1 MKAPPKKAKRRP
13 TLSPDRKRAPCF
25 LASVAIAGFAASA
38 MLAFQAAAPAVNV
51 DSQVLAG
58 FAGRL
63 AEYMKL
69 RKTASERVHPIKPT
83 TSQAAINRHEQHLAH
98 QIREAREHAHQGDI
112 FTPETAEVFRRLT
125 ALAGNSSSGVQMKQS
140 LRHAEPVNL
149 ILRVNR
155 LYPDGLPLQS
165 SPPTL
170 LANLPPLPKELD
182 YRVVGHSL
190 ILRDIEANLIIDF
203 IDRVIP

>member
-1 MKAPPKKAKRRP
+1 MRAKTMKPRLNLLPHHRFCKH
-13 TLSPDRKRAPCF
+13 F
-25 LASVAIAGFAASA
+25 LLACVVMSITASGIS
-38 MLAFQAAAPAVNV
+38 AFQQSGPAVNA

-58 FAGRL
+58 FTSRVT
-63 AEYMKL
+63 EYMKV
-69 RKTASERVHPIKPT
+69 RKKASDNLHHLKST
-83 TSQAAINRHEQHLAH
+83 TSQAAINRHEHQLAH

-125 ALAGNSSSGVQMKQS
+125 ALAGNSPSGVRMKQS

-149 ILRVNR
+149 VLRVNR
-155 LYPDGLPLQS
+155 PYPDGFPLQS

-190 ILRDIEANLIIDF
+190 ILRDAEANLIVDF
-203 IDRVIP
+203 IDRVMP